1 MQTPRRS
8 TSRLALVLAA
18 AAIFSVA
25 GCATEDQPSAAVEAA
40 PATTAPPTVPPTI
53 APTTTVESVR
63 DGQLRILETNISECP
78 DLADGLRS
86 HYDQWGNVMTCDDFV
101 DALTAIADAGGLE
114 ALHAE
119 EERKA
124 LEYLAAVAEEEAEK
138 EREAQKKR
146 EAAEAEKAEEERKLL
161 EFFAAVAEEE
171 AEKERE
177 AQKRRE
183 AAEAER
189 RKDKQR
195 RAAEAKAEA
204 IQIGEALLRS
214 QCHGNGG
221 EYQYWTSPPRAQVTR
236 CYAPRQTSQSNRR
249 TGAVCNDGW
258 RSSATGSGACS
269 WHGGVAYWTY

>member
-8 TSRLALVLAA
+8 TARLALVLAA

-40 PATTAPPTVPPTI
+40 PATTASPTVPPTI
-53 APTTTVESVR
+53 APTTTVESIR

-114 ALHAE
+114 ALQAE

-138 EREAQKKR
+138 EREAQK
-146 EAAEAEKAEEERKLL
+146 
-161 EFFAAVAEEE
+161 
-171 AEKERE
+171 
-177 AQKRRE
+177 RRE

-189 RKDKQR
+189 EKDRQR

-249 TGAVCNDGW
+249 TGAICNDGW